1 MRVRKE
7 EIRLSFL
14 TNNKTDKFYYIKSKT
29 SVDEKA
35 N

>member
-14 TNNKTDKFYYIKSKT
+14 NNKTDKFYYLKLKT